1 MGYEKYIYQT
11 YGESEGSIR
20 LIMNMGYT
28 REEAINLL
36 DCKNRDGSEFTER
49 PF

>member
-1 MGYEKYIYQT
+1 MKYTKMEYT
-11 YGESEGSIR
+11 EADRKASISM
-20 LIMNMGYT
+20 IMNIGYT

-36 DCKNRDGSEFTER
+36 DNKNRDGSEFVDY

>member
-1 MGYEKYIYQT
+1 MKYTKMEYI
-11 YGESEGSIR
+11 EADRKASISM
-20 LIMNMGYT
+20 IMNIGYT

-36 DCKNRDGSEFTER
+36 YNKNRDGSKFVDF

>member
-20 LIMNMGYT
+20 LIMNMGYI
-28 REEAINLL
+28 REEVINILNG
-36 DCKNRDGSEFTER
+36 KNPDGNEFKQL

>member
-1 MGYEKYIYQT
+1 MKYTKMEYT
-11 YGESEGSIR
+11 EADRKASISM
-20 LIMNMGYT
+20 IMNISYT

-36 DCKNRDGSEFTER
+36 DNKNRDGSEFKQL